1 MSSAATQSF
10 NASAFEEIFRA
21 HERFIWGLCYRMT
34 GNAADADDLA
44 QETFVRAWERPP
56 ARTDEPWRPWLV
68 SVAMNLSR
76 DLLRRRKRRRY
87 EGPWL
92 PSPIETGD
100 DFTPPSY
107 EPVDEAGN
115 PAARY
120 DMLESVSFAFLLAIE
135 ALTPAQRAVLL
146 LRDVFDYSVKETAGA
161 LGMSEPNVKTTH
173 HRARRAM
180 RDYDRERLP
189 PTRSMQEQTRR
200 VMERFLNCLFSRDV
214 AGVEALLAE
223 DARHMGDG
231 GGEFIAARSP
241 VIGRLKVA
249 IFNLRLAE
257 LTPDDVRISWRT
269 LNGLPAIVME
279 LPHPPEKYAPRVVTT
294 CELDAAG
301 NIKRIFN
308 VLATRKLT
316 ALR

>member
-1 MSSAATQSF
+1 MSSAAMLSG
-10 NASAFEEIFRA
+10 AAPAFEEIFRA

-68 SVAMNLSR
+68 TVAINLSR
-76 DLLRRRKRRRY
+76 DLLRRRKRQHY

-100 DFTPPSY
+100 EVAPPSY
-107 EPVDEAGN
+107 EPVDEGGN

-120 DMLESVSFAFLLAIE
+120 DMLESVSFAFLLALE

-146 LRDVFDYSVKETAGA
+146 LRDVFDYSVKETADA

-180 RDYDRERLP
+180 NDYDRERRP
-189 PTRSMQEQTRR
+189 PTRSLQEETRR
-200 VMERFLNCLFSRDV
+200 VMERFLQCLFNRDA
-214 AGVEALLAE
+214 AGAEALLAE

-241 VIGRLKVA
+241 VIGRRKVA
-249 IFNLRLAE
+249 LFNLRLAE
-257 LTPDDVRISWRT
+257 FKPDDARITWRMF
-269 LNGLPAIVME
+269 NGLPAIVIE
-279 LPHPPEKYAPRVVTT
+279 CSPPSARYAPLVVTT

-301 NIKRIFN
+301 NIKQLFN

-316 ALR
+316 AVR